1 MKKKPPLS
9 RKKHLK
15 IRTGLNL
22 ISSYFR
28 SPGLYLQM
36 PNGENRAANHSLR
49 VKDNEYNNLGVSTSQ
64 GFELKTPLRE
74 KMSINEGGI
83 INAEIVLHSGHYDN
97 YGMVSF
103 ELEVVE
109 D

>member
-1 MKKKPPLS
+1 
-9 RKKHLK
+9 
-15 IRTGLNL
+15 
-22 ISSYFR
+22 
-28 SPGLYLQM
+28 M